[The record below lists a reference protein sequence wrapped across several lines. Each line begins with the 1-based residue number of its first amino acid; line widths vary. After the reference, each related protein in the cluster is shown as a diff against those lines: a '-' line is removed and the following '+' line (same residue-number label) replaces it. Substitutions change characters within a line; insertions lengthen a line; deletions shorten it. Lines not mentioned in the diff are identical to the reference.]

1 MSIFSQRLLLLTRER
16 ERKEKSKIALILF
29 YSHSIGFIIFYFYFS
44 LLSMVCEGVK
54 TKPHH
59 HCRHHD
65 SACWMLS
72 HSTQQHFRHC
82 HKFLLSIIRGDMRT
96 QREKVSSHPQTSR
109 QPFFPTFLPTSKS
122 RNNGFMN
129 STEIELTCN
138 FFSPSTERGCA
149 TGDPRACSSSLKPLV
164 E

>member
-1 MSIFSQRLLLLTRER
+1 MSIVSQRLLLLTSKGSG
-16 ERKEKSKIALILF
+16 RKKSKIALISF

-44 LLSMVCEGVK
+44 LVSMAFVER

-82 HKFLLSIIRGDMRT
+82 HKFLLSIIRGDLRT
-96 QREKVSSHPQTSR
+96 QREKFFLTLKQAVN
-109 QPFFPTFLPTSKS
+109 PFFSTFLPTSKS

-129 STEIELTCN
+129 STEIELMCN